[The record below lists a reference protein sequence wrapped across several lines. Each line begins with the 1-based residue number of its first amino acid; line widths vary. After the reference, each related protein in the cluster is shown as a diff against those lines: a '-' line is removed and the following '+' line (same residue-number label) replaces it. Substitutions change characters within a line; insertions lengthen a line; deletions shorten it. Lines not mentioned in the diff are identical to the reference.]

1 MSISISL
8 TDDEQRLASSYAH
21 IHSISLG
28 DAFKQA
34 FFERLED
41 EYDLQIAREALEEY
55 ERDGCKSRPIEELWE
70 ECGL

>member
-1 MSISISL
+1 MPISISL
-8 TDDEQRLASSYAH
+8 TDEEQRLASSYAR

-34 FFERLED
+34 FFERLE
-41 EYDLQIAREALEEY
+41 EY
-55 ERDGCKSRPIEELWE
+55 ERDGRKSRPIEELWE